1 MFLWISLQKLSLV
14 PVSTLTDSQ
23 ALMHLPAQTV
33 RGLGL
38 SQFEIIKQMGALSYQ
53 TFGSLYAN
61 FPQVCISADFELPI
75 VQRVGM
81 LYPNITNNNNNN
93 KRLSIGIKNIYHI
106 RLTLFVCNTLT
117 SIFSNYAC
125 VKSRARTAFSSF

>member
-1 MFLWISLQKLSLV
+1 MFLWISLQELSLV
-14 PVSTLTDSQ
+14 QVSTLTDSQ

-38 SQFEIIKQMGALSYQ
+38 SQFEIIKCMGALSYQ
-53 TFGSLYAN
+53 TFESLYAN
-61 FPQVCISADFELPI
+61 FPQVCISAGFELPI

-81 LYPNITNNNNNN
+81 LYPNITNNNNN
-93 KRLSIGIKNIYHI
+93 KRLLIGIKNIYHI

-117 SIFSNYAC
+117 SIFPNYAC